1 MNAIRNGTA
10 TSRQL
15 EQAIGIIGREALGA
29 ETDIEKL
36 QRALRSVDAG
46 NSIRQVQ
53 NELRELQQEAG
64 RTEKK
69 FEGLKV
75 GLENVIGG
83 LATGVELQQLLKKR
97 WICQN

>member
-15 EQAIGIIGREALGA
+15 EQAIGIIGVALGA
-29 ETDIEKL
+29 GTDIDKL

-53 NELRELQQEAG
+53 NELRDLQQEAG
-64 RTEKK
+64 RTEKS
-69 FEGLKV
+69 LK
-75 GLENVIGG
+75 G
-83 LATGVELQQLLKKR
+83 
-97 WICQN
+97 